1 MVRRSTRVRIQPK
14 ANKNTQDVV
23 KNNKPKATKRT
34 QVATKARKQDQT
46 KKTKPIKKIDIMKNI
61 ENKKF
66 MKLASL
72 YQIMEETQIQRNIE
86 GGSYRGE
93 LLSLINQQHEAI
105 EKSTIK
111 IEQKKFTFKNDDIKL
126 DFLVLM
132 WLDVSHDATVIKG
145 LRTNL
150 QTKKPIYYTFREFL
164 DLKISNILV
173 PNTPKI
179 KITEF
184 ISKLRDAGAID
195 YNTNNSNIV
204 DITTNPGFEVKLK
217 TNFENLFDLNDILK
231 ATSSESIGKYLKNK
245 NNPIYIS
252 VDQESDKQS
261 PISTLIIKSKYDIT
275 RSNGTKK
282 SLYGI
287 KSLVTLANIIDPGA
301 IKGKKGS
308 LLRDVSQLFERPPR
322 VFSTFVDITKF
333 DLDGKIIE
341 IIPSSTNYGKY
352 DLKIGTK
359 IVEGGKTKGKAQ
371 EKNDKLLKISKFCG
385 DFLQIL
391 SVAAAQK
398 TINCTVGTG
407 DAMMATMH
415 LFIQKHVLGEPNPRI
430 VFDTSY
436 TTGRSN
442 IIMCGFREQF
452 IPNYVKNK
460 AISPSNKTGVTRP
473 MRVSKPL
480 NAQNQKPTGSVKQRT
495 PQNKPQGAKRQRTPN
510 VNVNVPVAK
519 KMKKIIP
526 ARKAAPS
533 RNNASG
539 TNRAPV
545 RRAAPSRNNTA
556 EMKRPNSNV
565 SQRKR
570 LRPTTGSAG
579 SSSERRIRQRVS
591 PGNRSSAA
599 KTNGSP
605 NSVTQSRSGTGKVE
619 SITRTKSPESVTRTK
634 SAKFESVTRTT
645 SARPATSNSARS
657 TQTQG

>member
-1 MVRRSTRVRIQPK
+1 MSTRPVRTRKPPNRLTTRASEANKITQVETKVRKRASEANKITQVETKVRKRASK
-14 ANKNTQDVV
+14 ANKN
-23 KNNKPKATKRT
+23 
-34 QVATKARKQDQT
+34 
-46 KKTKPIKKIDIMKNI
+46 TKPIKKIDIIKNI
-61 ENKKF
+61 RNKKF

-93 LLSLINQQHEAI
+93 LLSLINKQQEVI

-111 IEQKKFTFKNDDIKL
+111 IEPKKFTFKSDDIKL

-132 WLDVSHDATVIKG
+132 WLDMSHDATVIKG
-145 LRTNL
+145 WRAGVT
-150 QTKKPIYYTFREFL
+150 TKIPIYHTFREFL

-173 PNTPKI
+173 PDTPKI

-184 ISKLRDAGAID
+184 ISKLRGVGAID
-195 YNTNNSNIV
+195 YNTNNSNI
-204 DITTNPGFEVKLK
+204 DITTSPGFEGKIK
-217 TNFENLFDLNDILK
+217 TSFENLFDLKDILK
-231 ATSSESIGKYLKNK
+231 GTSSESIGKYLKNK

-261 PISTLIIKSKYDIT
+261 PISLLIIKSKYENI

-301 IKGKKGS
+301 LKGKKGS

-333 DLDGKIIE
+333 NLDGKIIE
-341 IIPSSTNYGKY
+341 IIPSSTTYGKY

-359 IVEGGKTKGKAQ
+359 TVEGGKTKGKAQ
-371 EKNDKLLKISKFCG
+371 EKNDELLKISKFCG

-415 LFIQKHVLGEPNPRI
+415 LFIQKYVLGEPNPRI
-430 VFDTSY
+430 LFDKSY

-442 IIMCGFREQF
+442 IIICGFSEQF

-460 AISPSNKTGVTRP
+460 AISPTNKTGVTRP
-473 MRVSKPL
+473 ARGRTNNKGVNQPAKRP
-480 NAQNQKPTGSVKQRT
+480 NAQQNAQK
-495 PQNKPQGAKRQRTPN
+495 AKRKRTPN
-510 VNVNVPVAK
+510 AQQNVPMPK
-519 KMKKIIP
+519 R
-526 ARKAAPS
+526 ARQLTPVS
-533 RNNASG
+533 RG
-539 TNRAPV
+539 
-545 RRAAPSRNNTA
+545 APSRNNTA
-556 EMKRPNSNV
+556 GRQSQQVNRPRSN
-565 SQRKR
+565 
-570 LRPTTGSAG
+570 TGSITR
-579 SSSERRIRQRVS
+579 SSSVRPPKQISVKGKNLIVSNASSGITKRRHH
-591 PGNRSSAA
+591 
-599 KTNGSP
+599 
-605 NSVTQSRSGTGKVE
+605 NSVTQNRSGNGKVE
-619 SITRTKSPESVTRTK
+619 SITRTVSAKPESIMKTASAKTESITRT
-634 SAKFESVTRTT
+634 V
-645 SARPATSNSARS
+645 SARQGSATSNSARS
-657 TQTQG
+657 NQTRG

>member
-1 MVRRSTRVRIQPK
+1 MVRRSTRSIVQPK
-14 ANKNTQDVV
+14 ANKN
-23 KNNKPKATKRT
+23 T

-61 ENKKF
+61 KNKKF

-93 LLSLINQQHEAI
+93 LLSLINQQQEAI
-105 EKSTIK
+105 EKRTIK

-126 DFLVLM
+126 DFLVLL
-132 WLDVSHDATVIKG
+132 WLDMSHDATVVKG
-145 LRTNL
+145 WTTHK
-150 QTKKPIYYTFREFL
+150 QPKPIYYTFREFL

-184 ISKLRDAGAID
+184 ISKLRGTGAIN

-204 DITTNPGFEVKLK
+204 DITTIPGFEVKLK

-231 ATSSESIGKYLKNK
+231 ATSSESIGKYVKNK

-261 PISTLIIKSKYDIT
+261 PISTLIIKSKNDIK

-282 SLYGI
+282 SLYGF

-341 IIPSSTNYGKY
+341 IIPSSATYGKY

-359 IVEGGKTKGKAQ
+359 IVEGGKTKRKAQ
-371 EKNDKLLKISKFCG
+371 ENNDKLLKISKFCG

-415 LFIQKHVLGEPNPRI
+415 LFIQKYVLEEPNPRI

-436 TTGRSN
+436 HTGRSN
-442 IIMCGFREQF
+442 IIICGFSKQF

-473 MRVSKPL
+473 MRGTNYKRNANKSVSKPL

-519 KMKKIIP
+519 KMKKNIP
-526 ARKAAPS
+526 ARKAALS
-533 RNNASG
+533 RNNTAG
-539 TNRAPV
+539 MNRSPAL
-545 RRAAPSRNNTA
+545 RAASSRNNTA
-556 EMKRPNSNV
+556 EMKRSNSNV

-570 LRPTTGSAG
+570 PRSTTGSVG
-579 SSSERRIRQRVS
+579 SRVKQIKIS
-591 PGNRSSAA
+591 ASNQSSAA
-599 KTNGSP
+599 RTNGSRD
-605 NSVTQSRSGTGKVE
+605 SVTQSRSSNGNVE
-619 SITRTKSPESVTRTK
+619 NITRTKSP
-634 SAKFESVTRTT
+634 ESVTRTT

-657 TQTQG
+657 NQTRG

>member
-1 MVRRSTRVRIQPK
+1 MSTRPVRTRKPPNRLTTRASE
-14 ANKNTQDVV
+14 ANKNTQVETKV
-23 KNNKPKATKRT
+23 RKRASEANKNT
-34 QVATKARKQDQT
+34 QVETKVRKRAS
-46 KKTKPIKKIDIMKNI
+46 KANKNTKPIKKIDIIKNI
-61 ENKKF
+61 RNKKF

-93 LLSLINQQHEAI
+93 LLSLINKQQEVI

-111 IEQKKFTFKNDDIKL
+111 IEPKKFTFKSDDIKL

-132 WLDVSHDATVIKG
+132 WLDMSHDATVIKG
-145 LRTNL
+145 WRAGVT
-150 QTKKPIYYTFREFL
+150 TKIPIYHTFREFL

-173 PNTPKI
+173 PDTPKI

-184 ISKLRDAGAID
+184 ISKLRGVGAID
-195 YNTNNSNIV
+195 YNTNNSNI
-204 DITTNPGFEVKLK
+204 DITTSPGFEGKIK
-217 TNFENLFDLNDILK
+217 TSFENLFDLKDILK
-231 ATSSESIGKYLKNK
+231 GTSSESIGKYLKNK

-261 PISTLIIKSKYDIT
+261 PISLLIIKSKYENI

-301 IKGKKGS
+301 LKGKKGS

-333 DLDGKIIE
+333 NLDGKIIE
-341 IIPSSTNYGKY
+341 IIPSSTTYGKY

-359 IVEGGKTKGKAQ
+359 TVEGGKTKGKAQ
-371 EKNDKLLKISKFCG
+371 EKNDELLKISKFCG

-415 LFIQKHVLGEPNPRI
+415 LFIQKYVLGEPNPRI
-430 VFDTSY
+430 LFDKSY

-442 IIMCGFREQF
+442 IIICGFSEQF

-460 AISPSNKTGVTRP
+460 AISPTNKTGVTRP
-473 MRVSKPL
+473 ARGRTNNKGV
-480 NAQNQKPTGSVKQRT
+480 NQP
-495 PQNKPQGAKRQRTPN
+495 AKRTRSSNIQQ
-510 VNVNVPVAK
+510 NVPMAK
-519 KMKKIIP
+519 R
-526 ARKAAPS
+526 ARQLTPVS
-533 RNNASG
+533 RG
-539 TNRAPV
+539 
-545 RRAAPSRNNTA
+545 APSRNNTA
-556 EMKRPNSNV
+556 GRQSQQVNRPRSN
-565 SQRKR
+565 
-570 LRPTTGSAG
+570 TGSITR
-579 SSSERRIRQRVS
+579 SSSVRPPKQIKVS
-591 PGNRSSAA
+591 ASNRSSALG
-599 KTNGSP
+599 KRRSP
-605 NSVTQSRSGTGKVE
+605 NSITQTRSSNGKVE
-619 SITRTKSPESVTRTK
+619 SITRTVSAKPESIMKTASGKPESIMRT
-634 SAKFESVTRTT
+634 A

-657 TQTQG
+657 NQTRG

>member
-1 MVRRSTRVRIQPK
+1 MSTRPVRTRKPPNRLTTRAPK
-14 ANKNTQDVV
+14 ANKNTQVV
-23 KNNKPKATKRT
+23 VENNKPEANKNT

-72 YQIMEETQIQRNIE
+72 YQIMEDTQIQRNIE
-86 GGSYRGE
+86 GGGYRGE
-93 LLSLINQQHEAI
+93 LLSLINKQQEAI

-111 IEQKKFTFKNDDIKL
+111 IEQKKFNFKSDDIKL
-126 DFLVLM
+126 DFLVLL
-132 WLDVSHDATVIKG
+132 WLDMSHDATVVKDW
-145 LRTNL
+145 T
-150 QTKKPIYYTFREFL
+150 THKPPKPIYYTFREFL
-164 DLKISNILV
+164 KLKISNVLV

-179 KITEF
+179 KITKF
-184 ISKLRDAGAID
+184 ISKLGETGAID

-217 TNFENLFDLNDILK
+217 MNFENLFDLKDILE
-231 ATSSESIGKYLKNK
+231 ATSSESIGKYLKDK

-261 PISTLIIKSKYDIT
+261 PISLLIIKSKYDNK
-275 RSNGTKK
+275 RNNGTKK
-282 SLYGI
+282 SLYGF

-322 VFSTFVDITKF
+322 VFSKFVDIKKF

-341 IIPSSTNYGKY
+341 IIPSSTDYGKY
-352 DLKIGTK
+352 DLKIGTEFVK
-359 IVEGGKTKGKAQ
+359 GGKTKKTAQ
-371 EKNDKLLKISKFCG
+371 EENDKLLKISKFCG

-407 DAMMATMH
+407 DAMMATMY

-430 VFDTSY
+430 VFDKSY
-436 TTGRSN
+436 LSGRSN
-442 IIMCGFREQF
+442 IIICGFSNQ
-452 IPNYVKNK
+452 IINKYVKNK
-460 AISPSNKTGVTRP
+460 SISPSNKTGVTRP
-473 MRVSKPL
+473 ASGRTNIKGANKSVSKPL
-480 NAQNQKPTGSVKQRT
+480 NTQNQKPTGSVKQRT
-495 PQNKPQGAKRQRTPN
+495 PQNKPQGAKRKRTPN

-519 KMKKIIP
+519 KMKKTTP

-533 RNNASG
+533 RNN
-539 TNRAPV
+539 
-545 RRAAPSRNNTA
+545 TA
-556 EMKRPNSNV
+556 GMNRPNSNV

-570 LRPTTGSAG
+570 LRSTTGSVG
-579 SSSERRIRQRVS
+579 SRVKQIKIS
-591 PGNRSSAA
+591 ASNRSSAA
-599 KTNGSP
+599 KTNRSP
-605 NSVTQSRSGTGKVE
+605 NSVTQSRSGNGKVE
-619 SITRTKSPESVTRTK
+619 SITQTKSP
-634 SAKFESVTRTT
+634 ESVTRTT

-657 TQTQG
+657 NQTRG

>member
-1 MVRRSTRVRIQPK
+1 MPSLRRSTRTRVQPK
-14 ANKNTQDVV
+14 TNKNTQVV
-23 KNNKPKATKRT
+23 VNNNKPKATKKT

-72 YQIMEETQIQRNIE
+72 YQIMEDTQIQRNIK
-86 GGSYRGE
+86 GGRYGGE
-93 LLSLINQQHEAI
+93 LLSLINQQQEAI
-105 EKSTIK
+105 EKRTIK

-126 DFLVLM
+126 DFLVLL
-132 WLDVSHDATVIKG
+132 WLDMSHDATVVKG
-145 LRTNL
+145 LTEH
-150 QTKKPIYYTFREFL
+150 KPPKPIYYTFREFL

-184 ISKLRDAGAID
+184 ISKLNETGAID

-204 DITTNPGFEVKLK
+204 DITAKPGFEVKLK

-261 PISTLIIKSKYDIT
+261 PISTLIIKSKYDIK

-308 LLRDVSQLFERPPR
+308 LLKDVSQLFERPPR

-341 IIPSSTNYGKY
+341 IIPSSATYGKY

-359 IVEGGKTKGKAQ
+359 IVEGGKTKAKAQ

-407 DAMMATMH
+407 DAMMATMY
-415 LFIQKHVLGEPNPRI
+415 LFIQKHVLEEPNPRI

-436 TTGRSN
+436 HSGRSN
-442 IIMCGFREQF
+442 IIICGFSKQF

-473 MRVSKPL
+473 MRETNYNKNANKSVPKPL

-519 KMKKIIP
+519 KMKKTTP
-526 ARKAAPS
+526 AL
-533 RNNASG
+533 
-539 TNRAPV
+539 
-545 RRAAPSRNNTA
+545 RAAPSRNNTA

-579 SSSERRIRQRVS
+579 SSSERRVRQRVS

-599 KTNGSP
+599 KTNRSP

-619 SITRTKSPESVTRTK
+619 SIIRTKSPESVTRTK

-657 TQTQG
+657 NQTRG

>member
-1 MVRRSTRVRIQPK
+1 MSGRPKRITRATARAQAPKTTNNTTKKTPTPK
-14 ANKNTQDVV
+14 AAKN
-23 KNNKPKATKRT
+23 T

-46 KKTKPIKKIDIMKNI
+46 KNTKPIKKIDIMKNI

-86 GGSYRGE
+86 DGSYRGE
-93 LLSLINQQHEAI
+93 LLSLINKQQEVI

-132 WLDVSHDATVIKG
+132 WLDMSHDATVIKG
-145 LRTNL
+145 WRKDVK
-150 QTKKPIYYTFREFL
+150 TKIPIYHTFREFL
-164 DLKISNILV
+164 DLKVSNVLV
-173 PNTPKI
+173 PDTPKI
-179 KITEF
+179 KITDF
-184 ISKLRDAGAID
+184 ISKLKETGAID

-204 DITTNPGFEVKLK
+204 DITTNPGFEGKIK
-217 TNFENLFDLNDILK
+217 TSFENLFELKDILK
-231 ATSSESIGKYLKNK
+231 GTSSESIGKYLKNK

-261 PISTLIIKSKYDIT
+261 PISTLIVKSKYENK

-301 IKGKKGS
+301 LKGKKGS

-333 DLDGKIIE
+333 YLDGKIIE
-341 IIPSSTNYGKY
+341 IIPSSTTYGKY
-352 DLKIGTK
+352 DIKIGTK

-415 LFIQKHVLGEPNPRI
+415 LFIQKYVLEEPNPRI
-430 VFDTSY
+430 VFDKSY

-442 IIMCGFREQF
+442 IIICGFYKQF

-460 AISPSNKTGVTRP
+460 AISPTNKTGVTRQL
-473 MRVSKPL
+473 RVTNYKG
-480 NAQNQKPTGSVKQRT
+480 NTNKHAQNKKPTGSVKQPT
-495 PQNKPQGAKRQRTPN
+495 PRNQPQGTKRKRTPN
-510 VNVNVPVAK
+510 AQQRVSAAK
-519 KMKKIIP
+519 KV
-526 ARKAAPS
+526 KAP
-533 RNNASG
+533 
-539 TNRAPV
+539 TPV

-565 SQRKR
+565 SQRQAMGKR
-570 LRPTTGSAG
+570 PRSTTGSAG
-579 SSSERRIRQRVS
+579 SFHGRRFKQIKVS
-591 PGNRSSAA
+591 ASNRSSAA

-619 SITRTKSPESVTRTK
+619 SIIRTRSPESIIRTR
-634 SAKFESVTRTT
+634 SPESITRTT

-657 TQTQG
+657 NQTRG